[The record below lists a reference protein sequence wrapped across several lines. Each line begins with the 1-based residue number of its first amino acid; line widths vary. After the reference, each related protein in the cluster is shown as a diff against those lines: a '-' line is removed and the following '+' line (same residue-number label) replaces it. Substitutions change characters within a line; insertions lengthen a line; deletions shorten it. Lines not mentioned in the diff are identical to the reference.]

1 MSTDII
7 INGTVA
13 EEMPTNISI
22 SFLSEV
28 KKEESHLLLEC
39 LVDGKWSKVVEIYV
53 SDLLEEE
60 NISDKD
66 VVTDQEMSNGDS
78 LNMQEDT
85 LSKIEADMSWTF
97 MPTKKTME
105 LISMLG
111 TERTEP
117 TKDGFSNQL
126 EEEDTLLRVIIQEN
140 V

>member
-117 TKDGFSNQL
+117 TKDGFYKVS

>member
-117 TKDGFSNQL
+117 TKDGFSKPL
-126 EEEDTLLRVIIQEN
+126 EEEDT
-140 V
+140 